1 MSKKLEI
8 IGKKAMFTM
17 SLKGGDLPSN
27 YEVEINVTM
36 DFTGATETQMIK
48 CCASGQSARVALQG
62 QLRKK
67 TISDLDKLGRE
78 GMNVSFTDVIDGDV
92 VSPVDRLLALTK
104 EQFIEIISRDMGLD
118 PEECEAIYDR
128 KHGIKNEQ

>member
-8 IGKKAMFTM
+8 IGKKAVFTM

-36 DFTGATETQMIK
+36 DFTGATEAQMIK

-67 TISDLDKLGRE
+67 TISDLDKLVENGL
-78 GMNVSFTDVIDGDV
+78 NVSFTDVIDGEV
-92 VSPVDRLLALTK
+92 VSPIDRLLALTR
-104 EQFIEIISRDMGLD
+104 EQFVEIISRDMGLSE
-118 PEECEAIYDR
+118 EECIAIYNR
-128 KHGIKNEQ
+128 KHGIKNE